1 MNDLFEF
8 EKFTTVDV
16 VDTYLIEQVSKLM
29 EKANEQKASQ
39 ARKPTLSIKETRKR
53 IGEKMV
59 DSKGEEASFGV

>member
-16 VDTYLIEQVSKLM
+16 VDTYLVEQVSKLM

-39 ARKPTLSIKETRKR
+39 TREPTLSIEETRKR